1 MVDLRSWVVREVP
14 SSYHAFFF
22 FFWRVGSRAGPEPGS
37 EGASLFFLKVVQGF
51 F

>member
-14 SSYHAFFF
+14 SSYHA
-22 FFWRVGSRAGPEPGS
+22 
-37 EGASLFFLKVVQGF
+37 SLFFLKVVQGF